1 MNLIPPIAITDTG
14 SPPLFHDSSIRELSS
29 AETNGVTALT
39 IADSSCVEGNGTYDL
54 IFTGGAVHVATGTYT
69 ILANV
74 ITAVVLTYGGEYYSS
89 APTVATQTADGSI
102 TATWADG
109 NYRGAWAVGTTYSLN
124 AIVSVVANHK
134 LYKSLH
140 ALNIGYT
147 PGGAG
152 NDLWWDAD
160 YSATDRWKVFDDRV
174 GSQAQAAQP
183 GDTITWE
190 LDPGPIDSVAILNLE
205 AESVTVTMTDVGG
218 PDELTPIIWTETTI
232 DDGLFVS
239 DIVKT
244 DFPSTYSTP
253 HLLIK
258 IVYAAGTAKV
268 GEIVV
273 GLKESL
279 GTLQYTPSVSII
291 DYSVKEVDNFGN
303 YIIAE
308 RAYSKR
314 LSCETIIEN
323 TILDATYATLATYRA
338 TAVVWVGSADYASMI
353 VYGFYKDF
361 SITIPYPKYSVC
373 TLEIEG
379 LV

>member
-1 MNLIPPIAITDTG
+1 M
-14 SPPLFHDSSIRELSS
+14 
-29 AETNGVTALT
+29 TALT
-39 IADSSCVEGNGTYDL
+39 IADSSCVEGNGTYAL
-54 IFTGGAVHVATGTYT
+54 VFTGGAVHVATGTYT

-89 APTVATQTADGSI
+89 APTVATVSADGSI
-102 TATWADG
+102 TATWADSG
-109 NYRGAWAVGTTYSLN
+109 YRGEWAIGTIYYIN
-124 AIVSVVANHK
+124 QVVSVLSTQPTNHK
-134 LYKSLH
+134 LYI
-140 ALNIGYT
+140 AIAATVPAGT
-147 PGGAG
+147 VPGGAG
-152 NDLWWDAD
+152 NDLLWDAD

-253 HLLIK
+253 HLLIE

-291 DYSVKEVDNFGN
+291 DYSVKEVDDFGN

-361 SITIPYPKYSVC
+361 SITIPYPKYSIC